1 MSNAFVPEFR
11 YARLRARGSSLFWPM
26 FLLFLESATL
36 SFLIPKLPTEPASG
50 WLRITFFATAAGIA
64 LFFWLLPLI
73 KFLTNWIEITNTN
86 VILRQ
91 GLFGARRQV
100 SLRAI
105 QHVQVVGR
113 SRLVLQ
119 VAGEPDLEFSK
130 LGKAKLVAG
139 ELQKL
144 IG

>member
-1 MSNAFVPEFR
+1 
-11 YARLRARGSSLFWPM
+11 M

-50 WLRITFFATAAGIA
+50 WLRITFFATAAAIA